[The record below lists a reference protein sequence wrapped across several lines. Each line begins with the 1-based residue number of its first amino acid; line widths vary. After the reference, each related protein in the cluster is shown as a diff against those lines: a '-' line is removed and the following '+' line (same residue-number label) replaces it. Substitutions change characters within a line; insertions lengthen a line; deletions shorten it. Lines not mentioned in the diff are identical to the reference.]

1 MDSKIPLVGFLA
13 EHSWPLGEVSLDIAV
28 GDSPFIRMET
38 LNFTIV
44 RSNSPHNLLL
54 GRTTM
59 QKMGIVVSMIHRAIK
74 FDTLRGI
81 GTIFSTH
88 EPDRVGEGPKKLKE
102 APPKII
108 KGILSCAEMSLP
120 FLKKLKGY
128 TDKKTIQWTPD
139 AEEAFQKM
147 KKFME
152 ILPTLTS
159 LIKGEVLVMYLIAS
173 IESISTVLLTRME
186 EREVLIYFALVH
198 AVDPTLDKLILALVH
213 AARRLQRYF
222 QAHPTMVLTNTPI
235 KQILIS
241 LEKLGPVAKWAIKLG
256 EHDIVFREYNPAKKQ
271 IPKDLFV
278 EMPSEEDKKTTAR
291 KIETKKENPKLD
303 NAWKLYTDGASSSD
317 NSGEGFMLISPEEKE
332 YTYALRFRFE
342 TINNGEKYEALL
354 AGLWI
359 AQEMEIRSLVI
370 FVNSQL
376 MVNQTKG
383 LFEARQ
389 PMIKKYLE
397 NVKEILK
404 ASNTSP
410 KKDEKQYKEGIFT
423 DFYKGLKIT
432 QSFSPITEPVEIM
445 NRIEKQLV
453 RSQQRWADDLAYME
467 DSTRYS
473 YEGNKINIEDLF
485 EKIMT
490 DSIMIPL

>member
-1 MDSKIPLVGFLA
+1 
-13 EHSWPLGEVSLDIAV
+13 
-28 GDSPFIRMET
+28 
-38 LNFTIV
+38 
-44 RSNSPHNLLL
+44 
-54 GRTTM
+54 
-59 QKMGIVVSMIHRAIK
+59 
-74 FDTLRGI
+74 
-81 GTIFSTH
+81 
-88 EPDRVGEGPKKLKE
+88 
-102 APPKII
+102 
-108 KGILSCAEMSLP
+108 MSLP

-159 LIKGEVLVMYLIAS
+159 LIKGEVLVMYLAAS
-173 IESISTVLLTRME
+173 TKSISTVLLTRRE
-186 EREVLIYFALVH
+186 EREVLIYFISRALQGVELNY
-198 AVDPTLDKLILALVH
+198 PTLDKLILALVH
-213 AARRLQRYF
+213 AARRLR
-222 QAHPTMVLTNTPI
+222 
-235 KQILIS
+235 
-241 LEKLGPVAKWAIKLG
+241 
-256 EHDIVFREYNPAKKQ
+256 REYNPAKKQ